1 MRSNPETQ
9 AKLVEATRGVIVA
22 HGFEGCTLERI
33 CRAAGFTRGAFYS
46 NFTDKDDLFTL
57 VVRGEYSRV
66 IELLD
71 AVTREWV
78 AGFRPVNRLAGCSEE
93 TAVAQLSD
101 ALVRTRER
109 LGLDRSFLI
118 LHNELLARAA
128 REPDWAL
135 QFMELNRDFVVGV
148 GRALELMLA
157 EVNRVPVKRTE
168 AIAQA
173 VIGIT
178 MRYTGVAVWRDRLED
193 AEAEHHR
200 RGTML
205 ELDDILDLV
214 LTLLVASSRPVEEMI
229 PEGSTNGE

>member
-1 MRSNPETQ
+1 MVRSNPETRSR
-9 AKLVEATRGVIVA
+9 LVAATREVIVS

-33 CRAAGFTRGAFYS
+33 CQTAGFTRGAFYS
-46 NFTDKDDLFTL
+46 NFTDKDALFTL
-57 VVRGEYSRV
+57 VVRDEYSRV

-78 AGFRPVNRLAGCSEE
+78 AAFHPGARHTWCSDQ
-93 TAVAQLSD
+93 VAAEKLTD
-101 ALVRTRER
+101 ALLRTRER
-109 LGLDRSFLI
+109 LGLDRDFLV

-128 REPDWAL
+128 REPEWAM
-135 QFMELNRDFVVGV
+135 QFMEINRDFVVGV

-157 EVNRVPVKRTE
+157 EVDRAPVKRTE

-178 MRYTGVAVWRDRLED
+178 MRYTGVSVWRDRLAD
-193 AEAEHHR
+193 VEAEHHR

-214 LTLLVASSRPVEEMI
+214 LTLLMASSRPANEAV
-229 PEGSTNGE
+229 PE

>member
-1 MRSNPETQ
+1 MRSNPETR
-9 AKLVEATRGVIVA
+9 AKLVSATREVIVA

-33 CRAAGFTRGAFYS
+33 CRTAGFTRGAFYS
-46 NFTDKDDLFTL
+46 NFADKDALFTL
-57 VVRGEYSRV
+57 VVRDEYARV

-78 AGFRPVNRLAGCSEE
+78 AAFHPGARHTSCSDE
-93 TAVAQLSD
+93 VAAEKLTD
-101 ALVRTRER
+101 ALLRTRER
-109 LGLDRSFLI
+109 LGLDRDFLV

-128 REPDWAL
+128 REPEWAM
-135 QFMELNRDFVVGV
+135 QFMEINRDFVMGV

-157 EVNRVPVKRTE
+157 EVDRVPVKRTE

-178 MRYTGVAVWRDRLED
+178 MRYTGVSVWRDRLENV
-193 AEAEHHR
+193 EGEHRR

-205 ELDDILDLV
+205 ELDDILDLL
-214 LTLLVASSRPVEEMI
+214 LTLLMASSAPAGGPASE
-229 PEGSTNGE
+229 

>member
-1 MRSNPETQ
+1 MVRSSPETRSRL
-9 AKLVEATRGVIVA
+9 AAATREVIA
-22 HGFEGCTLERI
+22 SHGFEGCTLERI
-33 CRAAGFTRGAFYS
+33 CQTAGFTRGAFYS
-46 NFTDKDDLFTL
+46 NFADKDALFTL
-57 VVRGEYSRV
+57 VVRDEYSRV

-78 AGFRPVNRLAGCSEE
+78 AAFHPGARHASCPDE
-93 TAVAQLSD
+93 VAAEKLTD
-101 ALVRTRER
+101 ALLRTRER
-109 LGLDRSFLI
+109 LGLDRDFLV

-128 REPDWAL
+128 REPEWAM
-135 QFMELNRDFVVGV
+135 QFMEINREFVVGV

-157 EVNRVPVKRTE
+157 EVDRVPVKRTE

-178 MRYTGVAVWRDRLED
+178 MRYTGVSVWRDRLSEI
-193 AEAEHHR
+193 EAEHHR

-214 LTLLVASSRPVEEMI
+214 LTLLMASSRPVT
-229 PEGSTNGE
+229 EGTSE